1 MSWAPFW
8 LSLQIA
14 VMATLIAGVV
24 GVALAT
30 LLVSRR
36 FPGRDL
42 LGALVTAPMV
52 VPPTAL
58 GYYLLVALG
67 HRSWLGQ
74 TWESIFGSPIVFTR
88 TGAVIAASV
97 GALPLV
103 VQGAR
108 AALDAVDP
116 TLVATARTLGA
127 TRTRAYFTVWLPLA
141 RGGVAA
147 ALMLGFARS
156 LGDFGLTYMVAGD
169 LEGDTRTASIA
180 IYNAVNADRY
190 DDALGMVLLLTAIG
204 LFALYGVA
212 KLVRRERAA

>member
-52 VPPTAL
+52 VPPTVL
-58 GYYLLVALG
+58 GYYLLLALG
-67 HRSWLGQ
+67 TRSWIGR
-74 TWESIFGSPIVFTR
+74 TWEAIFGSPIVFTR

-169 LEGDTRTASIA
+169 LPGETQTASIA

-190 DDALGMVLLLTAIG
+190 DDALGMVLVLTAIG
-204 LFALYGVA
+204 LCALYGVA
-212 KLVRRERAA
+212 KLVRRERAT